1 MRVNWLLVTSLVA
14 GAVSLGVAGVF
25 LLLPFGYHEPGVEW
39 VSLVLYALIG
49 VPGAAA
55 GFSVAWSVHRE
66 RSLVWGLAAL
76 PFAVAQ
82 FLLLVGVFLSV
93 AGVGHL
99 YAPTA
104 LVLLALSIWNL
115 VLIVRPPR
123 WTW

>member
-1 MRVNWLLVTSLVA
+1 MIYS
-14 GAVSLGVAGVF
+14 
-25 LLLPFGYHEPGVEW
+25 
-39 VSLVLYALIG
+39 LIG

-55 GFSVAWSVHRE
+55 GFSVALSVHRSG
-66 RSLVWGLAAL
+66 SLVWGIAAL
-76 PFAVAQ
+76 AFAVAYI
-82 FLLLVGVFLSV
+82 LLLVRAFLSV

>member
-1 MRVNWLLVTSLVA
+1 MRVNWLLVTSLLA
-14 GAVSLGVAGVF
+14 GVISLGVGGVF
-25 LLLPFGYHEPGVEW
+25 LLLPFGHHDPGEEW
-39 VSLVLYALIG
+39 GSLVLYALIG

-55 GFSVAWSVHRE
+55 GFSVAWSVHRG
-66 RSLVWGLAAL
+66 RSFLWSLAGLV
-76 PFAVAQ
+76 FAMAH

>member
-1 MRVNWLLVTSLVA
+1 M
-14 GAVSLGVAGVF
+14 
-25 LLLPFGYHEPGVEW
+25 
-39 VSLVLYALIG
+39 VLYALIG

-55 GFSVAWSVHRE
+55 GFSIAWSFHRG
-66 RSLVWGLAAL
+66 RSLVWGIAAL
-76 PFAVAQ
+76 AFAVAHI
-82 FLLLVGVFLSV
+82 LLLVRVCLSV